1 MKRAN
6 YFGRFENKPS
16 SAEDRLTRAFLVL
29 VRLVPPVQAAF
40 IDAIREKQRTQGN
53 GSLVPSRTAT
63 DTGVGGVWSQVGTLC
78 TDEGRV
84 LSILLTN
91 REWNG
96 EVEIQPSDR
105 TPVYDGV
112 VHYGEQWVFAIEN
125 KPYGDV
131 REDQLHPNVE
141 DAEGLEVDSRLVVL
155 VWKDLIRRLHALGES
170 SWLDYTQHQL
180 VDDFLRYAQAEFPEI
195 NPYPTLKHCGDD
207 LDKLNRRCEDLM
219 KELAADRV
227 DTRRWGPY
235 IRVPELKAAKVVL
248 VSAEESNGSWAL
260 DLSLSPGD
268 TVTQARALYSQVD
281 ISKLHALTDEWDCST
296 NLHFAHMSKNLV
308 YPSPTIS
315 LREYLAFWQE
325 HQGWIRQVKEDQFD
339 ELLDLLKSNGLLT
352 ETDREEFEEEFFET
366 NRSTVNVCPG
376 VSLHYRWE
384 RPKALNLDTN
394 DRLTGAIDERVRAA
408 VRTWGAESEWEAI
421 LLES

>member
-1 MKRAN
+1 MKRTN
-6 YFGRFENKPS
+6 SFGRFENKPS

-53 GSLVPSRTAT
+53 GSLVPPRTAT
-63 DTGVGGVWSQVGTLC
+63 DAGVGGVWSQVGTLR

-91 REWNG
+91 REWDG

-105 TPVYDGV
+105 RPVYDGV
-112 VHYGEQWVFAIEN
+112 VHYGDQWVFAIEN

-315 LREYLAFWQE
+315 LREYLAFWPE

-384 RPKALNLDTN
+384 RTEALDLDTN

-408 VRTWGAESEWEAI
+408 VRTWRAESEWEAI